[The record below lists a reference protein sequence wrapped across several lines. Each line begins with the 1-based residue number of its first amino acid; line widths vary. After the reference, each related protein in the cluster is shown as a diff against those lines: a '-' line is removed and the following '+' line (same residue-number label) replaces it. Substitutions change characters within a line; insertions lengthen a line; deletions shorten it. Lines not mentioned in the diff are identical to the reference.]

1 MFRARLGVRAR
12 ILAIALIPSL
22 TLLVVG
28 VGAAGYLVKQG
39 NYAKIWATEMSR
51 VIEPS
56 AEMMAGI
63 QLERHLTLQ
72 RMAGDASVGPA
83 ITAARTRL
91 DNAMRQVVEVSTGLV
106 KIDPARFENS
116 IEDSGQLNAA
126 VAQARGAI
134 DVGMLP
140 PLETYGF
147 YNRLVDVISLGAQ
160 IAQETAPDPETAMEL
175 TEAVRILFANEA
187 MARSYAIAAANF
199 RSESGPLIPLE
210 EFSRQVGFYRTELSF
225 LSSDLEADQV
235 AAANAII
242 NSTAWQRLSSM
253 ETAISQY
260 FTAEAL
266 RSGSPNA
273 RKTEVALPLSQ
284 QEWADSAS
292 QVGTALTQLWIA
304 QNTHAHGKAREL
316 GKSNEARSAYGGAA
330 VVLVSIIVFLIALVL
345 ANRIIRRLKLLRGE
359 TLALANDR
367 LPELMSRLRA
377 GEKVDP
383 AAESANLDFGGDEIG
398 QVAKA
403 FEQAHAAAVNG
414 AINEAR
420 TREGV
425 QAVFLNIAHRSQ
437 IVVHRQLEILDEAEN
452 RQEDP
457 ALLETL
463 FRLDHLA
470 TRERRNAENLIILG
484 GGQPGRQWRS
494 PVPLIDLVRS
504 AVGETVDY
512 ARVRVS
518 RLPEAH
524 IMGSVVADLIHLL
537 AELVDNATSFSPPQ
551 SRVEAFG
558 NVVGKGLVVEI
569 TDQGMGM
576 PEGELARVNEMLRNP
591 PDFGVAALSVDSRLG
606 LFVVAQLAARH
617 GVSVRLSDSD
627 YGGIRAIVL
636 IPSAILAPDS
646 HVPLPESTLPE
657 PGRRYRQ
664 SVQFAGESLPEAAPV
679 RALESESTAVL
690 TAPPAAPPAYNPA
703 PSYQS
708 PPAFSPP
715 AVEPPRMTSS
725 LGLPPHVDA
734 AQSAGPRTDT
744 SLGLPPRSET
754 GVGPDG
760 RPLLPRRSRQ
770 ANLAPQLA
778 QDPPPATAPTPLVER
793 ARSAEQARDLMSAI
807 ENGTRQGRRA
817 HPAGQ
822 QTVSNSKDEEGYGDR
837 SPNR

>member
-28 VGAAGYLVKQG
+28 VTAAGFLVRQG
-39 NYAKIWATEMSR
+39 NYAKNWAIEMQR
-51 VIEPS
+51 VIGPT
-56 AEMMAGI
+56 AEMMEAI

-72 RMAGDASVGPA
+72 RLAGDQSVAPA
-83 ITAARTRL
+83 ITTARNRL
-91 DNAMRQVVEVSTGLV
+91 DNAMKNVVEVSKGLI
-106 KIDPARFENS
+106 KIDPERLEGKF
-116 IEDSGQLNAA
+116 EDSDKLATG

-140 PLETYGF
+140 PIEAYGF
-147 YNRLVDVISLGAQ
+147 YNKLIDVISIGSQ
-160 IAQETAPDPETAMEL
+160 IAQQTAPNAETATEL
-175 TEAVRILFANEA
+175 TESIRLLFAGEA
-187 MARSYAIAAANF
+187 MSRSYAVGSANLT
-199 RSESGPLIPLE
+199 RDGEALIPIS
-210 EFSRQVGFYRTELSF
+210 EFNRQVGFYRTEIGF
-225 LSSDLEADQV
+225 LTADLETEQAQAASNLV
-235 AAANAII
+235 A
-242 NSTAWQRLSSM
+242 STAWQQLSTM
-253 ETAISQY
+253 EVAISEHFVQENLQARAPATRQDDREKLPL
-260 FTAEAL
+260 TAEQWQGA
-266 RSGSPNA
+266 
-273 RKTEVALPLSQ
+273 
-284 QEWADSAS
+284 AS
-292 QVGTALTQLWIA
+292 QVNHTLIQMWVEQTR
-304 QNTHAHGKAREL
+304 HAHSRAQDL
-316 GKSNEARSAYGGAA
+316 GERNETSSLYGGAGVILISVIA
-330 VVLVSIIVFLIALVL
+330 FLVALVL

-359 TLALANDR
+359 TLALANER

-383 AAESANLDFGGDEIG
+383 AAESANLDFGHDEIG

-403 FEQAHAAAVNG
+403 FEQAHAAAVAG
-414 AINEAR
+414 AVAEAR

-494 PVPLIDLVRS
+494 PVALIDLVRS

-551 SRVEAFG
+551 SKVEVFG

-636 IPSAILAPDS
+636 IPSAILAADA
-646 HVPLPESTLPE
+646 HIPLAESSPPET
-657 PGRRYRQ
+657 GRRYRQ
-664 SVQFAGESLPEAAPV
+664 SVQFTGEPLPERAPV
-679 RALESESTAVL
+679 RALESEATAVL
-690 TAPPAAPPAYNPA
+690 TAPPAAPPAYH
-703 PSYQS
+703 
-708 PPAFSPP
+708 PP
-715 AVEPPRMTSS
+715 AVEPPRMTSAV
-725 LGLPPHVDA
+725 GLPPHSDA
-734 AQSAGPRTDT
+734 TRGSGPRTDT
-744 SLGLPPRSET
+744 ALGLPPRPES
-754 GVGPDG
+754 GVGADG

-778 QDPPPATAPTPLVER
+778 QEPPTATAPTPLVER

-817 HPAGQ
+817 HLAGQ
-822 QTVSNSKDEEGYGDR
+822 QAVPNSQEAVSNSTDEEGYGDR

>member
-28 VGAAGYLVKQG
+28 VTAAGFLVRQG
-39 NYAKIWATEMSR
+39 NYAKNWAIEMQR
-51 VIEPS
+51 VIGPT
-56 AEMMAGI
+56 AEMMEAI
-63 QLERHLTLQ
+63 QLERQLTLQ
-72 RMAGDASVGPA
+72 RTAGDKTLGPA

-91 DNAMRQVVEVSTGLV
+91 DTAMKNVVEVSKGLI
-106 KIDPARFENS
+106 KIDPERLEGKF
-116 IEDSGQLNAA
+116 EDSDKLATG

-140 PLETYGF
+140 ALETYGF
-147 YNRLVDVISLGAQ
+147 YNKLIDVISIGSQ
-160 IAQETAPDPETAMEL
+160 IAQQTAPNAETATEL
-175 TEAVRILFANEA
+175 TESIRLLFAGEA
-187 MARSYAIAAANF
+187 MSRSYAVGLANLTRDGEAVIPIA
-199 RSESGPLIPLE
+199 
-210 EFSRQVGFYRTELSF
+210 EFNRQVGFYRTEVGF
-225 LSSDLEADQV
+225 LTADLETEQAQ
-235 AAANAII
+235 AAGNLVS
-242 NSTAWQRLSSM
+242 STAWQQLSTM
-253 ETAISQY
+253 EVAISEH
-260 FTAEAL
+260 FVHEDVHAGAPTAKPDDDHAE
-266 RSGSPNA
+266 
-273 RKTEVALPLSQ
+273 LPLTTEQ
-284 QEWADSAS
+284 WQGAAT
-292 QVGTALTQLWIA
+292 QVNNALIQMWVDQTR
-304 QNTHAHGKAREL
+304 HAHSRAQEL
-316 GKSNEARSAYGGAA
+316 GERNEANSLYGGAGVILTSVIA
-330 VVLVSIIVFLIALVL
+330 FLIALWL

-383 AAESANLDFGGDEIG
+383 ADESANLDFGHDEIG

-403 FEQAHAAAVNG
+403 FEQAHAAAVTG
-414 AINEAR
+414 AIAEAR

-551 SRVEAFG
+551 SKVEVFG

-606 LFVVAQLAARH
+606 LFVVSQLAARH

-636 IPSAILAPDS
+636 IPSAILAADS
-646 HVPLPESTLPE
+646 HIPLAESSLPE

-664 SVQFAGESLPEAAPV
+664 SVQFTGEPLPERPPV

-690 TAPPAAPPAYNPA
+690 TAPPAATPAYN
-703 PSYQS
+703 
-708 PPAFSPP
+708 PP
-715 AVEPPRMTSS
+715 AVEPPRLTSS
-725 LGLPPHVDA
+725 RSLPPHSDA
-734 AQSAGPRTDT
+734 AFGSGPRTDT
-744 SLGLPPRSET
+744 ALGLPPRSEG

-778 QDPPPATAPTPLVER
+778 QQPPPATAPTPLVER

-817 HPAGQ
+817 HPADQ

>member
-28 VGAAGYLVKQG
+28 VSAAGYLVKQG
-39 NYAKIWATEMSR
+39 NYAKSWATEMSA

-63 QLERHLTLQ
+63 QLERYLTLQ
-72 RMAGDASVGPA
+72 RMAGDNTLGPA
-83 ITAARTRL
+83 ISAARTRL
-91 DNAMRQVVEVSTGLV
+91 DTAMKNVVEVSKGLI
-106 KIDPARFENS
+106 KIDPAKLEGKFEES
-116 IEDSGQLNAA
+116 DQLATA
-126 VAQARGAI
+126 IAQARGAI

-147 YNRLVDVISLGAQ
+147 YNKLLDVISIGAQ
-160 IAQETAPDPETAMEL
+160 IAQESAPDAATAREL

-187 MARSYAIAAANF
+187 MSRSFAVASANF
-199 RSESGPLIPLE
+199 RAENGPLIPVE
-210 EFSRQVGFYRTELSF
+210 EFSRQVGFYRTELSYLAAD
-225 LSSDLEADQV
+225 LSSDQA

-242 NSTAWQRLSSM
+242 NSTSWQRLSSM
-253 ETAISQY
+253 ETAIGQY
-260 FTAEAL
+260 FTEAAL
-266 RSGSPNA
+266 RSTTPTA
-273 RKTEVALPLSQ
+273 RKTEVPLPLSTP
-284 QEWADSAS
+284 EWTEAATH
-292 QVGTALTQLWIA
+292 VNEALTQLWIT
-304 QNTHAHGKAREL
+304 QNQHAHGQARDL
-316 GKSNEARSAYGGAA
+316 GKDNETRSAYGGAG
-330 VVLVSIIVFLIALVL
+330 VVLVSIIVFLVALVL

-383 AAESANLDFGGDEIG
+383 EAESANLDFGHDEIG

-403 FEQAHAAAVNG
+403 FEQAHTAAVSG
-414 AINEAR
+414 AIAEAR

-494 PVPLIDLVRS
+494 PVALIDLVRS

-551 SRVEAFG
+551 SRVEVFG

-606 LFVVAQLAARH
+606 LFVVAQLSARH

-636 IPSAILAPDS
+636 IPSALLAADAHLPPAEQS
-646 HVPLPESTLPE
+646 LPEH
-657 PGRRYRQ
+657 GRRYRQ
-664 SVQFAGESLPEAAPV
+664 SVQFTGEQLPEPAPV

-690 TAPPAAPPAYNPA
+690 TAPPAAPTPPAYT
-703 PSYQS
+703 
-708 PPAFSPP
+708 PP

-725 LGLPPHVDA
+725 LGLPRPDLTPSAPRLEPPA
-734 AQSAGPRTDT
+734 ATPSSDT
-744 SLGLPPRSET
+744 AFGLPPRPET
-754 GVGPDG
+754 GVSADG

-778 QDPPPATAPTPLVER
+778 QQPEPATPPTPLVER

-817 HPAGQ
+817 HPVGQ
-822 QTVSNSKDEEGYGDR
+822 QEQEGYGDR